1 MRRNFLKTAIAVGTI
16 QMLVFPQALRAEGNQ
31 GECRF
36 ETGVIR
42 PGHTSDQIKAGALK
56 GPFLLTMLQ
65 SDVDP
70 ASPKREFVIWS
81 TENRWIA
88 ADDFKGQFYL
98 GKDEMLMGR
107 DDFTTRGVIYSGCRQ

>member
-1 MRRNFLKTAIAVGTI
+1 MRKYFLKTTIAVGI
-16 QMLVFPQALRAEGNQ
+16 MQILILPQALRAQE

-88 ADDFKGQFYL
+88 ADDFKGQFFL

-107 DDFTTRGVIYSGCRQ
+107 DDWTTRGVIYSGCRK